1 MKITVEIDEAMGEK
15 IDLEARKDGHSNRN
29 AVIRKALNL
38 FFDNEVNYGQSV
50 NKETCG
56 QKENTEEKNDSVE

>member
-1 MKITVEIDEAMGEK
+1 MKITVEIDEAMGRK

-38 FFDNEVNYGQSV
+38 FFDDAFSSVHLRERKNEQNGEQ
-50 NKETCG
+50 NK
-56 QKENTEEKNDSVE
+56 D